1 MSDNPLRNLPSVDQL
16 LQNPMIQQLVQQA
29 SRSSVVQKVRDT
41 LDEVRQ
47 KVTETASEAH
57 VPSPQEIV
65 DRVAGWMKME
75 EGQELRPVINATGV
89 LLHTGL
95 GRAPLAQIASQEILS
110 LSERYSSLEFD
121 LKTGQR
127 GRRTTAI
134 SALLRE
140 LTGAEAATV
149 VNNNA
154 AATMLT
160 LAALCQGREVIVSR
174 GQLVEIGGSY
184 RLPEVMEAAGCQ
196 LVEVGTTNKTRLQ
209 DYEKAITPATAAI
222 LRVHPSNY
230 VVCGFTE
237 APSLK
242 ELSDLARKKNIHLID
257 DIGSGAM
264 LEFGQYGLQDE
275 PTVAHSVQYAGVSL
289 FSGDKL
295 LGGPQSGMIVG
306 NAALVAQITQH
317 PMMRALRVGKL
328 TLSALQ
334 ATLKLYRDPKL
345 AAEQIPLLRMLQT
358 PVENL
363 RLRAG
368 KIAEQLRS
376 QSAFVNV
383 EVVDSQA
390 TLGGGSLPTQ
400 ELPSVAIR
408 LRPASGSVTKLAEQ
422 LRVANPAI
430 VGRIRDEALWLDLK
444 SVAPTED
451 RLLVEAIAGLPQ
463 NETTDTVQED

>member
-29 SRSSVVQKVRDT
+29 SRSSVVQKVRET
-41 LDEVRQ
+41 LDDVRQ

-65 DRVAGWMKME
+65 DRVASWMKME

-95 GRAPLAQIASQEILS
+95 GRAPLPQVASQEIQQ
-110 LSERYSSLEFD
+110 LSERYSSLEFE
-121 LKTGQR
+121 LKSGQR
-127 GRRTTAI
+127 GRRTTAV
-134 SALLRE
+134 SALIRE

-184 RLPEVMEAAGCQ
+184 RLPEVMEAAGCK

-209 DYEKAITPATAAI
+209 DYQNAITPATAAI

-237 APSLK
+237 SPTLK
-242 ELSDLARKKNIHLID
+242 ELAELSRKKNVHLID

-264 LEFGQYGLQDE
+264 VEFGQYGLKDE
-275 PTVAHSVQYAGVSL
+275 PTVAKSVQYAEVSL

-295 LGGPQSGMIVG
+295 LGGPQAGIIVG
-306 NAALVAQITQH
+306 RAAIVAQITQH

-345 AAEQIPLLRMLQT
+345 AVEQIPLLRMLQT

-363 RLRAG
+363 QLRAG
-368 KIAEQLRS
+368 KIAEQLRGCMALNS
-376 QSAFVNV
+376 V

-400 ELPSVAIR
+400 ELPSVALR
-408 LRPASGSVTKLAEQ
+408 LRPTTGSVAQMAEQ
-422 LRVANPAI
+422 LRVADPAV

-444 SVAPTED
+444 SVSPSED
-451 RLLVEAIAGLPQ
+451 RQLVEAIRGLSLS
-463 NETTDTVQED
+463 DSKGDVQED